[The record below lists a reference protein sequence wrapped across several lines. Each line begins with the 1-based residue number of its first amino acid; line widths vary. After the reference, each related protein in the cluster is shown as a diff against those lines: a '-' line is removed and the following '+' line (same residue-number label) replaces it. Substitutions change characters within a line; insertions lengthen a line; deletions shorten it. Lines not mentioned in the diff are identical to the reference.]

1 MVEKTITVTH
11 KLGLHARP
19 ASLFV
24 KAAQTFQ
31 SKISIAN
38 LTRNTQPGDAKSIL
52 TLLQS
57 AVAQEHT
64 IRLVAEG
71 EDADEAIDTL
81 SKLIENNFEE

>member
-24 KAAQTFQ
+24 KTAQAFQ
-31 SKISIAN
+31 SKITIAN
-38 LTRNTQPGDAKSIL
+38 LTRNTQPGDAKSVL

-57 AVAQEHT
+57 AVAHDHT
-64 IRLVAEG
+64 IHLVAEG
-71 EDADEAIDTL
+71 QDAGKAIDTL